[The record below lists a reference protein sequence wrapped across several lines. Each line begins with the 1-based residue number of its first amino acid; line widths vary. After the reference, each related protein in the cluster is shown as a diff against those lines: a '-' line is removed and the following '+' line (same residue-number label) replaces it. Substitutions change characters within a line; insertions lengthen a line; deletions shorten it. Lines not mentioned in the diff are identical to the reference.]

1 MSSSSILGKRP
12 ADESDTSESTSNKRL
27 AVATVAKII
36 NGSNQS
42 VIVRPCSPPANKEG
56 IIVAEP
62 VLITSW
68 RQQEEVNK
76 WCARLLPPLT
86 PASQVLKD
94 LEIRLLR
101 PGQRLGL
108 SLGERAG
115 VVVVTA
121 AELGEPGAVAGAL
134 AGDVLMTVGDE
145 AGSIKVS
152 TVQEMVQ
159 ALHARSDKL
168 VLKITVRRD
177 VWESH
182 QTKGRAMIGGGAPAS
197 VCGLCCQTCPPWWQK
212 DGAGGSVVQVIQLY
226 SPVLGSL
233 VYSTGG
239 GNVSNRKALPSGLQK
254 VLGHSRLIKVGVNA
268 YQSALKIANDYGVV
282 ITGVHNLL
290 GGNLQSLSLKHC
302 PQDLQLDISKNF
314 FKPIIPAYFRLFPI
328 LFHPFE
334 RTFDT
339 IFYF

>member
-1 MSSSSILGKRP
+1 MTWLCQGGHTNEPAHLFCPSCGCPKQKKSSSLTGIKRTPPDADSIP
-12 ADESDTSESTSNKRL
+12 I
-27 AVATVAKII
+27 TVAE
-36 NGSNQS
+36 N
-42 VIVRPCSPPANKEG
+42 NKLWATRKLLG
-56 IIVAEP
+56 IC
-62 VLITSW
+62 TT
-68 RQQEEVNK
+68 
-76 WCARLLPPLT
+76 RLLSPQT

-108 SLGERAG
+108 SLNERAG
-115 VVVVTA
+115 GVVVTA

-159 ALHARSDKL
+159 ALQARSDKL

-239 GNVSNRKALPSGLQK
+239 GSVSNRKALPSGLQK

-290 GGNLQSLSLKHC
+290 GGNLQSLSTKHC
-302 PQDLQLDISKNF
+302 PQDLQLDISK
-314 FKPIIPAYFRLFPI
+314 KLFADADYS
-328 LFHPFE
+328 
-334 RTFDT
+334 R
-339 IFYF
+339 YY